1 MRLGPSKGGPGVAG
15 SWSLEAH
22 RGMGG
27 ASISVAPNRVCAR
40 FGPGD
45 LETWPPHGPPRARK
59 WPRERKSIPTDPG
72 RAPERPLRTRFES
85 FFLQDVSSETLVFQ
99 FLEPIRFFRTAF
111 EPGFLHDVSR
121 ETLVFQFFEPIHF
134 FLNRMIGRK
143 SHTKRSFSNF
153 FEPIYLFSNR
163 F

>member
-1 MRLGPSKGGPGVAG
+1 MVSQSPSRDGRGVFLCRPKSCLHQVWTGRSRNLATSRTSSCPKMAAGESSGEAPSNQVRILFFAGRLKRNA
-15 SWSLEAH
+15 
-22 RGMGG
+22 
-27 ASISVAPNRVCAR
+27 C
-40 FGPGD
+40 
-45 LETWPPHGPPRARK
+45 
-59 WPRERKSIPTDPG
+59 
-72 RAPERPLRTRFES
+72 
-85 FFLQDVSSETLVFQ
+85 FQ
-99 FLEPIRFFRTAF
+99 FFEPIRFFRTAF